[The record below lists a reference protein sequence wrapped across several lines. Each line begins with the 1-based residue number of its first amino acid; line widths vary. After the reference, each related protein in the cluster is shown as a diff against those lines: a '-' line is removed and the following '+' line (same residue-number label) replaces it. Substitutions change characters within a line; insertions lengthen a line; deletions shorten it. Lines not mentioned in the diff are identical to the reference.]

1 MWSRCTVGGDS
12 TGGVCAQ
19 RTGCCMIAFEGSTS
33 IFTSIQNLH
42 RGPRRQCLL
51 SPLDWIGRPCLSPN
65 VRECQ
70 QQRGPW
76 LLCPLVAQGRI
87 CGMMALLLLTSFVG
101 DVEGQSVTR
110 PEAAPP
116 TRGKSIRVMGVQPD
130 WLPIVQSAARYTAML
145 CSKSL
150 ARVLH

>member
-1 MWSRCTVGGDS
+1 MRFKATRAQDNTQTANPTNCTSAQTNKARVDPGSRS
-12 TGGVCAQ
+12 
-19 RTGCCMIAFEGSTS
+19 
-33 IFTSIQNLH
+33 H
-42 RGPRRQCLL
+42 
-51 SPLDWIGRPCLSPN
+51 LDWIGRPFSSPC

-70 QQRGPW
+70 QQVWVTPW

-87 CGMMALLLLTSFVG
+87 CGIMALLLLTSFVG

-145 CSKSL
+145 CSNSL
-150 ARVLH
+150 TRDITNSSSRKLQSEHS